1 VKPEIGPQPRLP
13 TLAAWNGASW
23 LALAVYNLALSAIVF
38 RQVSP
43 SEYGVWATIVALR
56 GMLLLIDAGL
66 ALGVSRD
73 AALENRNAH
82 HRSRIA
88 AAHRLYVRLGI
99 ASVAIGLLGAGI
111 PGALL
116 GVTGE
121 TADQAA
127 VVTALFA
134 VETGVTFWASPFA
147 AQLRGRQRS
156 DAVAVAS
163 ATLAAM
169 GLVLAFLLTGPL
181 GLVGAGIAAL
191 TARVAW
197 LAVLWFGERRLRP
210 PLPPTGDRVSIW
222 DVGRMAVPLW
232 IIAAAGQLSSGTDV
246 PIVGAIYGSAVAGR
260 YSVGAMLPT
269 AAVGLLFVMLGAA
282 FPRFSTDAETRPA
295 LGLRLVFVGS
305 FLAALGF
312 TTLVLH
318 ADAVLLT
325 WLGEAPALSIEVMV
339 VYSLARA
346 VNVPTHVVILMAVAS
361 GRYSV
366 LARIAVF
373 EAVASLA
380 VGIPLAVALTPLG
393 PAIGTLVAVL
403 VSNLVVT
410 PLLVLPSI
418 GVSWR
423 RLVAAMGSGFGLGLI
438 AALPV
443 AVVARVLGA
452 TPLIAVVVAVTAML
466 LVAAAVLGFLGR
478 RWENRPLIPDSQ
490 GWW

>member
-1 VKPEIGPQPRLP
+1 MNPAIGSQPRLP

-23 LALAVYNLALSAIVF
+23 LALAAYNLALSAIVF
-38 RQVSP
+38 RQVAP

-56 GMLLLIDAGL
+56 AMLLLIDAGL

-73 AALENRNAH
+73 AALEGRDPH
-82 HRSRIA
+82 HRARTA
-88 AAHRLYVRLGI
+88 AAHRLYARLGI

-111 PGALL
+111 PGRLL
-116 GVTGE
+116 GITGE

-127 VVTALFA
+127 IVTALFA

-163 ATLAAM
+163 ATLAAV
-169 GLVLAFLLTGPL
+169 GLALAFVLVGPI
-181 GLVGAGIAAL
+181 GLVGAAIAAL
-191 TARVAW
+191 AARVAW
-197 LAVLWFGERRLRP
+197 LAVLSFSERRLRP
-210 PLPPTGDRVSIW
+210 PLATGDRVSIW
-222 DVGRMAVPLW
+222 DVGRMAAPLW
-232 IIAAAGQLSSGTDV
+232 IVAAAGQLSSGTDV
-246 PIVGAIYGSAVAGR
+246 PI
-260 YSVGAMLPT
+260 VGAMLPT

-318 ADAVLLT
+318 ADAVLLA

-366 LARIAVF
+366 LAGIAVF

-380 VGIPLAVALTPLG
+380 VGVVLAVTLTPLG

-410 PLLVLPSI
+410 PLLILPSI

-423 RLVAAMGSGFGLGLI
+423 RLAAAIGGGFGLGWI

-443 AVVARVLGA
+443 AAAARMLGA
-452 TPLIAVVVAVTAML
+452 TPLIEVVVAASAML
-466 LVAAAVLGFLGR
+466 FVAGAVLGFLSR
-478 RWENRPLIPDSQ
+478 RWENRPLIPNSQ
-490 GWW
+490 SWW

>member
-1 VKPEIGPQPRLP
+1 VNPAIGSQPRLP

-23 LALAVYNLALSAIVF
+23 LALAAYNLALSAIVF
-38 RQVSP
+38 RQVAP

-56 GMLLLIDAGL
+56 AMLLLIDAGL

-73 AALENRNAH
+73 AALESRDAH
-82 HRSRIA
+82 HRARTA
-88 AAHRLYVRLGI
+88 AAHRLYARLGI

-111 PGALL
+111 PGRLL
-116 GVTGE
+116 GITGE

-127 VVTALFA
+127 IVTALFA

-163 ATLAAM
+163 ATLAAV
-169 GLVLAFLLTGPL
+169 GLALAFVLVGPI
-181 GLVGAGIAAL
+181 GLVGAAIAAL
-191 TARVAW
+191 AARVAW
-197 LAVLWFGERRLRP
+197 LAVLSFSERRLRP
-210 PLPPTGDRVSIW
+210 PLVTGDRVSIW
-222 DVGRMAVPLW
+222 DVGRMAAPLW
-232 IIAAAGQLSSGTDV
+232 IVAAAGQLSSGTDV
-246 PIVGAIYGSAVAGR
+246 PIVGAIYGPAVAGR

-318 ADAVLLT
+318 ADAVLLA
-325 WLGEAPALSIEVMV
+325 WLGEAPALSSEVMV

-366 LARIAVF
+366 LAGIAVF

-380 VGIPLAVALTPLG
+380 VGVVLAVTLTPLG

-410 PLLVLPSI
+410 PLLILPSI

-423 RLVAAMGSGFGLGLI
+423 RLAAAIGGGFGLGWI

-443 AVVARVLGA
+443 AAAARMLGA
-452 TPLIAVVVAVTAML
+452 TPLIEVVVAASAML
-466 LVAAAVLGFLGR
+466 FVAGAVLGFLSR
-478 RWENRPLIPDSQ
+478 RWENRPLIPNSQ
-490 GWW
+490 SWW